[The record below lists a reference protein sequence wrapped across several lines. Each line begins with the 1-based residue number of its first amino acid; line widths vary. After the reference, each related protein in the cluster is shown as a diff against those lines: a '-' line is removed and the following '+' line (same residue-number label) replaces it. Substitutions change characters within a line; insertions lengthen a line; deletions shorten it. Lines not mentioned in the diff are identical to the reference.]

1 MERKTR
7 AVAAAVFFCLIWVNV
22 LFYSQWGLPMGQVD
36 IDNYLISLGDTDP
49 RLPVKASVAEQPAYY
64 VFYHIVKLF
73 GNPRITFLWL
83 PPLMLAV
90 IVVYVQK
97 LYQRHSHPLIA
108 HIKMLVFVFG
118 TFNVWFFFICG
129 LYRQTMGM
137 MFLLIGLELLWSGRW
152 FGLGLILLGLAV
164 HIHLAPIGF
173 ITWIAYLLSR
183 RQYRWAALSFCGGV
197 LAASYLNLWGA
208 VGWVNRPSLYT
219 VFYIATNPLLWG
231 WGLKELKWTYRD
243 ILFLLLLVTM
253 PFSEAARGMIF
264 LHLILVDRAVDKFM
278 DEHESNWYIAAI
290 VFLSI
295 LWFNYMGGY
304 LIKSLIIDS
313 ADRGLDL
320 SKLVDIVHL
329 QDATTFR

>member
-1 MERKTR
+1 
-7 AVAAAVFFCLIWVNV
+7 
-22 LFYSQWGLPMGQVD
+22 
-36 IDNYLISLGDTDP
+36 
-49 RLPVKASVAEQPAYY
+49 
-64 VFYHIVKLF
+64 
-73 GNPRITFLWL
+73 
-83 PPLMLAV
+83 
-90 IVVYVQK
+90 
-97 LYQRHSHPLIA
+97 
-108 HIKMLVFVFG
+108 
-118 TFNVWFFFICG
+118 
-129 LYRQTMGM
+129 
-137 MFLLIGLELLWSGRW
+137 
-152 FGLGLILLGLAV
+152 
-164 HIHLAPIGF
+164 
-173 ITWIAYLLSR
+173 
-183 RQYRWAALSFCGGV
+183 
-197 LAASYLNLWGA
+197 
-208 VGWVNRPSLYT
+208 VNRPSLYT
-219 VFYIATNPLLWG
+219 VFYIATNPLLWA